1 MYIYKKEYNSLSFY
15 ARIKTKTVLESMKG
29 FLQNVR
35 NFFFPFSFSFSID
48 SRFWM
53 GD

>member
-1 MYIYKKEYNSLSFY
+1 MNSLSFY
-15 ARIKTKTVLESMKG
+15 ARIKTKTVLESLKDS
-29 FLQNVR
+29 LQNVR
-35 NFFFPFSFSFSID
+35 NFFPFSFSFSID